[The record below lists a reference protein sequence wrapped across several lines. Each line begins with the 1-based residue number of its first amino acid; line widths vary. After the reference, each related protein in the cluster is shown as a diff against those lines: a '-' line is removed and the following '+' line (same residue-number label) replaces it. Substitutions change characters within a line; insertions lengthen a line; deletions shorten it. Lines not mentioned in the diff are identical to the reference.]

1 MKRLS
6 RRQLLATAGTALA
19 GATAGCSTSIFGGAG
34 SEGPGSADPGGAD
47 PVEGTLAD
55 PTESPVPT
63 PAEGGTAVTEVYRET
78 VGSVVLIRAST
89 PQGRGQG
96 SGFVF
101 RSRNYLLTNQH
112 VVEGA
117 TELEVR
123 YSRGDWRTGEIVG
136 TDYYSDLAVVEVGD
150 PPEYATPLPLVETE
164 PPIGTRIVAIGNPF
178 GLEKTVSE
186 GVISGTNR
194 SMDVNYQRPG
204 GFSIP
209 DAVQTD
215 AALNPGNSGG
225 PLLTLG
231 GKVVGVVRAGRGDN
245 IGFGISAAL
254 TRRVASELIATG
266 EFEHTFVGV
275 TLEPVTPAVA
285 EANGIGVPRGI
296 IVVDTFEDSPAS
308 GVLHPSDES
317 TSTSS
322 STEGDGAASIP
333 VGGDVLLAIDGVELT
348 TTEDLG
354 SYLALETGPGQTVE
368 FRVLRDGSELTV
380 PLELGERPP
389 VDL

>member
-254 TRRVASELIATG
+254 SRRVGTALIEDG
-266 EFEHTFVGV
+266 EYDHAYMGVGLSSVSPTIADANDLDTTRGVIV
-275 TLEPVTPAVA
+275 TSVREGGPSA
-285 EANGIGVPRGI
+285 
-296 IVVDTFEDSPAS
+296 
-308 GVLHPSDES
+308 GVLQGSDVE
-317 TSTSS
+317 
-322 STEGDGAASIP
+322 ERDGVQVP
-333 VGGDVLLAIDGVELT
+333 VGGDVIVALDGTRVDTLD
-348 TTEDLG
+348 DL
-354 SYLALETGPGQTVE
+354 SAFLALETSPGDTIAT
-368 FRVLRDGSELTV
+368 RVIRDGSRQQVDLT
-380 PLELGERPP
+380 LGERPEP
-389 VDL
+389 PA